1 MMTGLFLKIK
11 EINKIKFNYQSLMEI
26 QTKIITLYPKLIKI
40 TTMLKLKE
48 HLTLIDSDL
57 KRDLLLQKI

>member
-1 MMTGLFLKIK
+1 MTGLFLKIK

-40 TTMLKLKE
+40 TIMLKLKE